1 VVVRAH
7 RQEVRLRPQG
17 LRRPQ
22 AVTGRL
28 GECSGQPKELRPK
41 RKEGILKPAILAE
54 SNRKAAGRNLKK
66 VFRGK
71 RGNLSQNEVFLLKYL
86 ENFSLKRGNFGLKRG
101 NLAEIEHF

>member
-1 VVVRAH
+1 M
-7 RQEVRLRPQG
+7 
-17 LRRPQ
+17 
-22 AVTGRL
+22 
-28 GECSGQPKELRPK
+28 
-41 RKEGILKPAILAE
+41 KPAILAE